1 MNTLRLV
8 TSIVI
13 CQAFGLLGAVFTSP
27 AIATWYAGLNKPFFN
42 PPNWLFAPVW
52 TLLYLAM
59 GVSLYLVWERKGEA
73 DIKPALVIFA
83 VQLVLNLTWSILFF
97 GLKLPGIALGE
108 ILVLWVVILLTI
120 VKFWPLSKTASY
132 LLVPYLLWV
141 SFASLLNFSI
151 WRLN

>member
-1 MNTLRLV
+1 MNTLHLV
-8 TSIVI
+8 ISVIV
-13 CQAFGLLGAVFTSP
+13 CQAFGLVGAVFTSP
-27 AIATWYAGLNKPFFN
+27 AIDTWYAGLNKPSFN

-59 GVSLYLVWERKGEA
+59 GVSLYLVWERRGEI
-73 DIKPALVIFA
+73 DIKPALVVFTI
-83 VQLVLNLTWSILFF
+83 QMVLNLAWSIIFF
-97 GLKLPGIALGE
+97 GLKLPAFAFGE
-108 ILVLWVVILLTI
+108 IVVLWAAILLTI

-141 SFASLLNFSI
+141 SFASLLNLSI